1 MSIFNDS
8 ATTRAVRRLEPG
20 DLWTITMTTSLTTV
34 RITMV
39 EQGREMMGA
48 VTVNTGTD
56 PDDEIPSQDPN
67 TRILP
72 NKIGLS
78 SIFDTVQAVPGT
90 HDVRI
95 AVHALNKGGSAIFE
109 VEAFS

>member
-1 MSIFNDS
+1 MTNFNDT
-8 ATTRAVRRLEPG
+8 ATTRAIRRLEPG
-20 DLWTITMTTSLTTV
+20 DLWTITMSTNLTNV

-39 EQGREMMGA
+39 EQGREMIGA
-48 VTVNTGTD
+48 VTVNTGTN
-56 PDDEIPSQDPN
+56 PDNAIPSQDPN
-67 TRILP
+67 TRTLP

-78 SIFDTVQAVPGT
+78 SIFDTAQAVPGT

-95 AVHALNKGGSAIFE
+95 VIHALKHGGSATFE